1 MRTELLS
8 TIVLELETGKRPKG
22 GATTESGGIPS
33 IGGEHLAL
41 NQAWFFIEII

>member
-33 IGGEHLAL
+33 IGGPPQRLTQESH
-41 NQAWFFIEII
+41 F